1 MGPILVVLYLYRTEL
16 QLGKLHELVAMMV
29 SPVPMAAPIAVATP
43 GVMMAGA
50 APGYYRTENVGTVH
64 YS

>member
-1 MGPILVVLYLYRTEL
+1 
-16 QLGKLHELVAMMV
+16 MMV
-29 SPVPMAAPIAVATP
+29 SPVPMAAPMAVPMAAPMAVATP

-64 YS
+64 YC

>member
-1 MGPILVVLYLYRTEL
+1 
-16 QLGKLHELVAMMV
+16 MMV
-29 SPVPMAAPIAVATP
+29 SPVPMAAPMAVATP

-50 APGYYRTENVGTVH
+50 APGYYRTENVGTVL